1 MRVFAYARTSTDF
14 QKEGL
19 NDQIQRFKDLGVQE
33 SRIFFEHASG
43 KSTDGRDQL
52 ETLLIKV
59 ESGDKVVVT
68 KIDRL
73 ARNTLDLLNIMK
85 KFKELN
91 VAVEFLDERI
101 DTSSAVGELTLTI
114 LGAIATMERG
124 RILERTNEGRMRA
137 KQKGVKFGRKSVLN
151 KEDVLKLRAEGLSVI
166 NIAKQFN
173 VTRDSV
179 YKVLKS

>member
-1 MRVFAYARTSTDF
+1 MRIFGYARVSTDG
-14 QKEGL
+14 QKNGMETQKSRL
-19 NDQIQRFKDLGVQE
+19 LEAGVQE

-43 KSTDGRDQL
+43 KSTEGRNEL

-59 ESGDKVVVT
+59 EAGDKVVVT

-151 KEDVLKLRAEGLSVI
+151 KEEVLKLRAEGLSVI